1 MNSPSHTQLKP
12 IEKPLVKTS
21 SINTT
26 QQNIIDEE
34 IFNSIESPQLLTRN
48 KPSIKSKLNN
58 IQKYNVDNLLYDE
71 NQLNDKPLFSN
82 KHELSARNNFLLDE
96 IENELKNQ
104 RVKPI
109 IDRSE
114 KSIRDKIILDE
125 IENDFELNE
134 QQKNNENLLMSTSLL
149 SLNQSHD
156 INENIL
162 SNSQFKSHNK
172 QQSIE
177 NYLIDEVIDQKTL
190 SSKQQNTIS
199 SKEWL
204 AESLNKTSIDYLNK
218 TGLDTTCMAANT
230 LFLNENDLKKK
241 KIKYIKYVLF
251 HFFL

>member
-12 IEKPLVKTS
+12 IEKPLVKT

-71 NQLNDKPLFSN
+71 NQLNDKPFLSN
-82 KHELSARNNFLLDE
+82 KYELSARNNFLLDE
-96 IENELKNQ
+96 IENESTNQ
-104 RVKPI
+104 RLKPVF
-109 IDRSE
+109 DRSQ
-114 KSIRDKIILDE
+114 KSIRNKIILDE

-149 SLNQSHD
+149 SLNESHD

-162 SNSQFKSHNK
+162 SNQFKSH
-172 QQSIE
+172 E
-177 NYLIDEVIDQKTL
+177 NYLIDEVIDQYTL

-204 AESLNKTSIDYLNK
+204 AESLNKTSIDNLNK

-241 KIKYIKYVLF
+241 KVKYIKYVLL